1 VKAPRP
7 AARKRVIKDKVHTSY
22 FRTRLLATHALV
34 VALLL
39 SLAGCAAPERSPEGD
54 STVHVSA
61 TTWQQVDQDIASAS
75 LAAQEAAENY
85 AHGLM
90 DGWMRRVRELGEEDF
105 IPWYTGYWT
114 QQWLSIKVAWYKM
127 GDGEGNEAGD
137 DPAVRRLA
145 TYLQEEYQERVL
157 EPAAE
162 EVDPNAVSEQA
173 TSLYVKL
180 LAEQLQGIRR
190 RHDVPTAQFE
200 HRLQAIPAIAAATPG
215 AQNASL
221 YRLVYSDPIAAL
233 PAYASLLEHLRER
246 RAGFGAGPSDARLS
260 PIAERTAEN
269 LMDQL
274 AIKSGASAAA
284 AALGGVAGIVVS
296 LGAAGFGAIAH
307 AQEKPALEAQ
317 LRETLDVAQEEMW
330 RQLVEDPASGVLAGI
345 YHIAEQ
351 IERGLASTGGEL
363 KPFGAEMLAPE
374 IPGNK
379 PVDDDHYPV
388 QPLPADF
395 PGGG

>member
-1 VKAPRP
+1 
-7 AARKRVIKDKVHTSY
+7 VIKNKVQTSY
-22 FRTRLLATHALV
+22 YRTRLLATHALV

-61 TTWQQVDQDIASAS
+61 TTWQQVDHDIASAS

-127 GDGEGNEAGD
+127 GDEDGDDGGD

-145 TYLQEEYQERVL
+145 AYLQEEYQERVL

-180 LAEQLQGIRR
+180 LAEQLQGIPRR
-190 RHDVPTAQFE
+190 YDVPTAQFE

-260 PIAERTAEN
+260 PIAERAAES

-351 IERGLASTGGEL
+351 IERGLASTRAEL
-363 KPFGAEMLAPE
+363 RPFGPALWAPE
-374 IPGNK
+374 IPGNT
-379 PVDDDHYPV
+379 PVDDGDYPT

>member
-1 VKAPRP
+1 
-7 AARKRVIKDKVHTSY
+7 VIKNKVHTSY
-22 FRTRLLATHALV
+22 YRTRLLATHALV

-54 STVHVSA
+54 SSVHVSA

-75 LAAQEAAENY
+75 LTAQEAAENY

-145 TYLQEEYQERVL
+145 AYLQEEYQERVL

-180 LAEQLQGIRR
+180 LAEQLQGIPR

-200 HRLQAIPAIAAATPG
+200 HRLQAIPAIAAATPA

-221 YRLVYSDPIAAL
+221 YRLVYSDPIASL
-233 PAYASLLEHLRER
+233 PAYASLLEHLREV
-246 RAGFGAGPSDARLS
+246 RAGFGAGPSDAQLS
-260 PIAERTAEN
+260 PVAERAAES

-274 AIKSGASAAA
+274 AIRSGASAAA

-317 LRETLDVAQEEMW
+317 LRETLDVALEEMW

-351 IERGLASTGGEL
+351 IERGLASTRTGL
-363 KPFGAEMLAPE
+363 RPFGAAMWAPE
-374 IPGNK
+374 IPGHT
-379 PVDDDHYPV
+379 PVDDGDYPT